1 MVSLVNEKQGVKQ
14 MSKNDRFFSETGKSY
29 KPGII
34 TEIVLAAF
42 DMQRKGKRLISLSGG
57 SYDPESFVIPEIKE
71 LLREAPDASW
81 REILQYGS
89 NMGYWRLRE
98 ALSGF
103 MGKMGI
109 EADSEKE
116 ILITTGSQQALDL
129 LSRIFIDEGDIIG
142 VGSPTY
148 LEALSIFNQFSP
160 QFLAIPVDENSLD
173 LEFLEK
179 ALSKLKEGGKSMK
192 MLYTVPS
199 FENPTGAIMSQPN
212 RRRLLELAEDH
223 DFLIVEDNP
232 YGYIAFEGEPPTPI
246 KVFDQKNR
254 VIYLSTFSKI
264 VSPGLRIGWVAA
276 DKAIIRQLGLAKSS
290 VDLCSDGLSQYV
302 ASELLDRGVVE
313 KQIERITDVYRAKR
327 DLMLEAMDVS
337 FPRDAKWNKPKGGLF
352 LWVTLP
358 EGVDATRMVFEA
370 VERGVAYIPGS
381 NFFLDPSKTNYMR
394 LNYSFPSKEDI
405 VEGIQI
411 LGKLLKEKL

>member
-1 MVSLVNEKQGVKQ
+1 MSQSEK
-14 MSKNDRFFSETGKSY
+14 FFSEAGKSY

-57 SYDPESFVIPEIKE
+57 SYDPQSFLVPEIKR
-71 LLREAPDASW
+71 LLEEASDSTW

-109 EADSEKE
+109 KADSERE

-129 LSRIFIDEGDIIG
+129 LSRVFIDEGDIIG

-160 QFLAIPVDENSLD
+160 QFLAIPVDENSLN
-173 LEFLEK
+173 LEFLEE
-179 ALSKLKEGGKSMK
+179 ALRKLKREGKSMK

-199 FENPTGAIMSQPN
+199 FENPTGAVMPQPN
-212 RRRLLELAEDH
+212 RRRLLELAEKY
-223 DFLIVEDNP
+223 DFLILEDNP
-232 YGYIAFEGEPPTPI
+232 YGYIAFEDEPPTPM
-246 KVFDQKNR
+246 KVFDKNNR

-276 DKAIIRQLGLAKSS
+276 DEAIIRKLGFAKSS
-290 VDLCSDGLSQYV
+290 VDLCSDGLSQHV
-302 ASELLDRGVVE
+302 ASELLNMGMVE
-313 KQIERITDVYRAKR
+313 KQIKRITDVYRAKR
-327 DLMLEAMDVS
+327 DLMLEAMNVS
-337 FPRDAKWNKPKGGLF
+337 FPREAKWNKPRGGLF
-352 LWVTLP
+352 LWVTFP
-358 EGVDATRMVFEA
+358 EGVDATKMVFEA

>member
-1 MVSLVNEKQGVKQ
+1 MVEV
-14 MSKNDRFFSETGKSY
+14 DRFFSKLGRSY

-57 SYDPESFVIPEIKE
+57 SYDPPSFPIAEIKA
-71 LLREAPDASW
+71 LLQEAPDGAWS
-81 REILQYGS
+81 EILQYGS
-89 NMGYWRLRE
+89 NRGYWRLRE
-98 ALSGF
+98 ALSKF
-103 MGKMGI
+103 MAQGGMK
-109 EADSEKE
+109 ADSEKE

-129 LSRIFIDEGDIIG
+129 IARVFIDEDDIIG

-160 QFLAIPVDENSLD
+160 QFLAVPVDENSLD
-173 LEFLEK
+173 LEFLEENLRSLE
-179 ALSKLKEGGKSMK
+179 AEGKRMK
-192 MLYTVPS
+192 MIYTVPS
-199 FENPTGAIMSQPN
+199 FENPTGAVMPQAN
-212 RRRLLELAEDH
+212 RKRLLELAEKH

-232 YGYIAFEGEPPTPI
+232 YGYIVFDEAPPTPI
-246 KVFDQKNR
+246 KVFDEANR

-276 DKAIIRQLGLAKSS
+276 DEEIIRKMSFAKSS

-302 ASELLDRGVVE
+302 ASELINRGIVE
-313 KQIERITDVYRAKR
+313 KQIKRVTEVYRAKR
-327 DLMLEAMDVS
+327 DLMLETMEVI
-337 FPRDAKWNKPKGGLF
+337 FPKEAKWNKPGGGLF

-358 EGVDATRMVFEA
+358 EGVDASKMVFEA
-370 VERGVAYIPGS
+370 VDRGVAYIPGS
-381 NFFLDPSKTNYMR
+381 EFFIDPSKTNYMR
-394 LNYSFPSKEDI
+394 LNYSFPSQGDI

-411 LGKLLKEKL
+411 LGKLLKEKI